1 MNLVLLF
8 LITAIIAWKS
18 IYTVKLIVKFTI
30 EKNNKEKY
38 INIVLFNVYIIYFY
52 FLYKVAT
59 NSLESPVEGPL
70 WLILIFIFLIFGNL
84 CYDFK
89 NGKKR

>member
-1 MNLVLLF
+1 MDLVLLF

>member
-1 MNLVLLF
+1 MNLVLVF
-8 LITAIIAWKS
+8 LITAIIVWKS

-30 EKNNKEKY
+30 EKNKKEKY
-38 INIVLFNVYIIYFY
+38 INIVLFNGYVIYFY
-52 FLYKVAT
+52 FLYKAAT
-59 NSLESPVEGPL
+59 NSLESPIEGPI

-84 CYDFK
+84 LYDFR

>member
-52 FLYKVAT
+52 FLYKAAT

-70 WLILIFIFLIFGNL
+70 WLILTFIFLIFGNL